1 MSRNLV
7 RSRGG
12 WRRGEAGVVT
22 LDEPAEAPEAAE
34 VAPEAPETPSVPVDG
49 PPAGSA
55 ADVLAWVDSDPA
67 RAEQAW
73 VAEQLAESPRS
84 TLLGKLDTI
93 RRADP

>member
-22 LDEPAEAPEAAE
+22 LDEPAEASD
-34 VAPEAPETPSVPVDG
+34 APEPAESPPVPVDG
-49 PPAGSA
+49 PPDGSA

>member
-22 LDEPAEAPEAAE
+22 LDEPAEAPD
-34 VAPEAPETPSVPVDG
+34 APETAETPPVPVDG
-49 PPAGSA
+49 PPDGSA